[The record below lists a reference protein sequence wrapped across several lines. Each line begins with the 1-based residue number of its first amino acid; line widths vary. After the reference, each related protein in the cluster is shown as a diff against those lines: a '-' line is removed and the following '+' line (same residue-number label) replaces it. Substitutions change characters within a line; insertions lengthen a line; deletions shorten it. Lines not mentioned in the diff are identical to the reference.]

1 MGKSALNKNGISLT
15 ILWGVTVAWIL
26 FYLSIGWFNCYDN
39 TGYTIGYELEQLT
52 FVVIPLIFVFS
63 AGRFTDSSGKI
74 AAIILAVMHM
84 LYAFSYI
91 IASKLGI
98 NIFSFLGN
106 LTNIVMGIIDYGLFI
121 WMILALKT
129 TTAVKVTGI
138 ITQIPLFLASI
149 LFTVWQFLNTGY
161 NLIDYELSNLLSLFA
176 KVFDYIYLI
185 TVIIALIFAIVS
197 INKRQVMKIPNRTFH

>member
-1 MGKSALNKNGISLT
+1 MGNSALNRNGISLT
-15 ILWGVTVAWIL
+15 ILWGVTVVWIF
-26 FYLSIGWFNCYDN
+26 FYLSIGWFNWYDN

-52 FVVIPLIFVFS
+52 FVVIPLTLVFS
-63 AGRFTDSSGKI
+63 AGRFTNSSGKI
-74 AAIILAVMHM
+74 AAIILAVMHL
-84 LYAFSYI
+84 LYAISYI

-106 LTNIVMGIIDYGLFI
+106 LTNIVTGIIDYGLFI
-121 WMILALKT
+121 WMLLSLNT

-149 LFTVWQFLNTGY
+149 LFTVWQILGYGY
-161 NLIDYELSNLLSLFA
+161 NHIDYKLSNLLSLFA
-176 KVFDYIYLI
+176 NILDYIYLI

-197 INKRQVMKIPNRTFH
+197 INKRQAMRIPNRTFN